1 MKYLRTMTAKQFK
14 SNNVEYVAG
23 SCNIG
28 KGEIRQRQV
37 VALVGLVLVIVT
49 TFGLIA
55 SESAKSARLGVLLPA
70 LVFSVGFIQSR
81 RKFCLAYGFM
91 GTFNFGPLGKLSKV
105 ATPEDRKADRKTAL
119 SILVQA
125 LSLALTITL
134 IIYLLPL

>member
-1 MKYLRTMTAKQFK
+1 M
-14 SNNVEYVAG
+14 EYVAG

-28 KGEIRQRQV
+28 KSEIRRRQF
-37 VALVGLVLVIVT
+37 VALIGLVLTVIT
-49 TFGLIA
+49 TFGLLTGDA
-55 SESAKSARLGVLLPA
+55 AKSARFGVFIPA

-105 ATPEDRKADRKTAL
+105 ASPQDRREDRKTAI
-119 SILVQA
+119 SILLQA

-134 IIYLLPL
+134 MIYLLPL